1 VAGVP
6 EMIPVEVSRDSPAGR
21 PVAPKLAGL
30 FIALIRYLKGLLALP
45 LAVVALVMTGTC
57 GGALT
62 AKAMTYSQER

>member
-1 VAGVP
+1 
-6 EMIPVEVSRDSPAGR
+6 MIPVEVSRDSPAGR

-30 FIALIRYLKGLLALP
+30 FVALIRYLKGLLALP
-45 LAVVALVMTGTC
+45 LAAAVALVMTGTC